1 MMIRIT
7 IHLIGFL
14 IFVLGCQVG
23 RGTGSQ
29 DQLLTGI
36 DSLKT
41 RSSFRTVKN
50 SAFTKGEELVYD
62 VNYGFVTAGEATI
75 RVPEYR
81 TIRGRKCYYVLFHV
95 KSKPFFDVFYKVRD
109 RYETYI
115 DTRGIFPWK
124 FEQHI
129 REGGYSRDF
138 IVSFNHYNRKAI
150 TDDKSYDIPLY
161 VQDIMSALFYVRTM
175 NFDGFRPGQKVWIKN
190 FYKDS
195 TYTLGVKYLGRQEI
209 EVEAGTFKTI
219 ILQPLISEGGLF
231 KASGR
236 IFVWVS
242 DDERKI
248 PVQVKAEIPIG
259 SIVGEL
265 IRYRGVRTPLRGKV
279 GD

>member
-1 MMIRIT
+1 MRIT
-7 IHLIGFL
+7 THVIGFL
-14 IFVLGCQVG
+14 ALSLGCQVG
-23 RGTGSQ
+23 SGAGSHEHVSPAV
-29 DQLLTGI
+29 

-41 RSSFRTVKN
+41 RPSFRTVKN
-50 SAFTKGEELVYD
+50 RAFTKGEELVYD

-75 RVPEYR
+75 TIPEYR
-81 TIRGRKCYYVLFHV
+81 TIRGRKCYHVLFHV

-138 IVSFNHYNRKAI
+138 IVSFDHYTRKAI
-150 TDDKSYDIPLY
+150 TKDRNYDIPLY

-175 NFDGFRPGQKVWIKN
+175 NFDGFRPGQKVWLRN

-209 EVEAGTFKTI
+209 DVEAGTFKTI

-265 IRYRGVRTPLRGKV
+265 IRYRGVRLPLRGKI
-279 GD
+279 DD